1 MVDSETSTS
10 LPRLS
15 RRHLLSTLMAT
26 AGSAAL
32 GGAAAGASKAEA
44 LDDPAVIAW
53 QTWRPASRKALA
65 LCYKQQRLETK
76 LVRTI
81 GFPAVTLDVPALD
94 EPVRIMSLE
103 EFDDLVSSVP
113 EVGPLRDHVAA
124 ELDAHQARWDEADR
138 KHGYSV
144 ALEQEEEALAR
155 EQPLVEALLAADA
168 LTIPGIVGKI
178 EALIALDAPSDDED
192 ERPWAQLRR
201 IRTELIAMMHR
212 YDALA
217 A

>member
-15 RRHLLSTLMAT
+15 RRHILSTLMAT

-32 GGAAAGASKAEA
+32 GGAVAGKAKAEP
-44 LDDPAVIAW
+44 LHDPAVAAW
-53 QTWRPASRKALA
+53 NAWRPASRKALA

-94 EPVRIMSLE
+94 GPVKIMSLE
-103 EFDDLVSSVP
+103 ELDDLVSSIP
-113 EVGPLRDHVAA
+113 EVRPLRDQVAA

-138 KHGYSV
+138 KLGYSA
-144 ALEQEEEALAR
+144 ALEQEEAALAY
-155 EQPLVEALLAADA
+155 EQPLAEALFAADA

-178 EALIALDAPSDDED
+178 EALIALDAPSDDDD

-201 IRTELIAMMHR
+201 IRLELIAMMHR